1 MKVKVLKKFKDKE
14 TRRIHKVGE
23 VFECSEKRY
32 AEILKADE
40 NLIRVL
46 DDEEP
51 GEEEQ
56 SYETKINKNTCGNG
70 SLCDIAQAEEH
81 GKGYLDESN
90 LISMNYAD
98 LKKLA
103 KDMGIPAKGSKEDL
117 VKRIKA
123 EQIKY

>member
-1 MKVKVLKKFKDKE
+1 MKVEVLKKFKDKE
-14 TRRIHKVGE
+14 TGKIHKTE
-23 VFECSEKRY
+23 EIFECSQKRY
-32 AEILKADE
+32 AEIMKADE

-46 DDEEP
+46 DDEES

-56 SYETKINKNTCGNG
+56 SHEVEINKNASGSR

-81 GKGYLDESN
+81 GKGYLDESD

-103 KDMGIPAKGSKEDL
+103 KDMGIPAKGSKEEL
-117 VKRIKA
+117 IKRIKA